1 MYQNLWPDEL
11 KILVI
16 DDDQEFLNFIRITL
30 EQAGFRLIRSSKP
43 EEGLNLAIQELPDLL
58 LLDLMMPHLDGLE
71 LLRRLRRHPKLKKMP
86 VIVVSARINT
96 VDQERLLQASNPDYN
111 SIDAYLNKPFPPGVL
126 LQTIKDVLIK
136 HKDYIFEKK
145 KLQEKAWE
153 KYYRFEENRKRK

>member
-1 MYQNLWPDEL
+1 MYENLWPDEL

-43 EEGLNLAIQELPDLL
+43 EEGLSLAMQELPDLL

-71 LLRRLRRHPKLKKMP
+71 LLRRLRRHPKLKNMP

-96 VDQERLLQASNPDYN
+96 LDQERMLQAANPDYN
-111 SIDAYLNKPFPPGVL
+111 SIDAYLTKPFPPGAL
-126 LQTIKDVLIK
+126 LQTVKDVLVK
-136 HKDYIFEKK
+136 HKDYIFEKNK
-145 KLQEKAWE
+145 PQEKPWQ
-153 KYYRFEENRKRK
+153 KYYKLGQTS

>member
-86 VIVVSARINT
+86 VIVVSARVNT

>member
-16 DDDQEFLNFIRITL
+16 DDDQEFLNFIRIAL

-43 EEGLNLAIQELPDLL
+43 EEGLTLAMQELPDLL

-86 VIVVSARINT
+86 VVVVSM
-96 VDQERLLQASNPDYN
+96 LLK
-111 SIDAYLNKPFPPGVL
+111 SILTQRVSP
-126 LQTIKDVLIK
+126 
-136 HKDYIFEKK
+136 H
-145 KLQEKAWE
+145 
-153 KYYRFEENRKRK
+153 